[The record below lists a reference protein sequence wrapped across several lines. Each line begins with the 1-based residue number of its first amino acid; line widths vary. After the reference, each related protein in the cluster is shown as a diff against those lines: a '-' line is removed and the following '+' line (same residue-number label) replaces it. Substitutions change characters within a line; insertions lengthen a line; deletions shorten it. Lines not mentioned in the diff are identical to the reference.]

1 MSVNLRR
8 AKKSDLKK
16 ILEIEKESFKEPW
29 RMEGFLYELNLP
41 EEIGI
46 SYVAEVDE
54 KVGGYIFLHIF
65 DEGIHIVNIA
75 VRKDMRRQGI
85 GTLLLQK
92 AEEIAKNKN
101 IPLLVLEV
109 RENNLPAISLY
120 KKHGFSVL
128 RKIEGYY
135 SDGENALL
143 MVKEVNNT

>member
-8 AKKSDLKK
+8 AKKSDLKE
-16 ILEIEKESFKEPW
+16 ILKIEKESFKEPW
-29 RMEGFLYELNLP
+29 SMEGFLYELSLP
-41 EEIGI
+41 EEIGM
-46 SYVAEVDE
+46 SYVAEVEE
-54 KVGGYIFLHIF
+54 KVAGYIFLHIF

-75 VRKDMRRQGI
+75 VRKDMRKQGI

-101 IPLLVLEV
+101 VPLLVLEV

-120 KKHGFSVL
+120 KKHGFFVL
-128 RKIEGYY
+128 RKIDGYY

-143 MVKEVNNT
+143 MVKEVKIT